1 MNGYIAE
8 AFAVDTVR
16 QRSRN
21 ASGTQSIA
29 SQSFAGDTLR
39 RFGMAAVN
47 GHPTRT
53 GVLAPTTR
61 TPQKAEKVE
70 CPLFAFSFCVLTE
83 NADARDVRC
92 GNLLADLAHACAES
106 ASSNRIDEHTQDRVA
121 ATRRSRS
128 ASNATPRILN
138 RIFRLSSRPNRRC
151 HQQRPVPCPKGRTT
165 AARDQAVNPGGGR
178 KLRY

>member
-1 MNGYIAE
+1 MVKRSQDGEEVQFAAKRSQWPRRSVVRSPIAE

-39 RFGMAAVN
+39 RFDMAAAN
-47 GHPTRT
+47 GRPTRT

-70 CPLFAFSFCVLTE
+70 CPRFAFFEL
-83 NADARDVRC
+83 
-92 GNLLADLAHACAES
+92 LLAG
-106 ASSNRIDEHTQDRVA
+106 
-121 ATRRSRS
+121 
-128 ASNATPRILN
+128 
-138 RIFRLSSRPNRRC
+138 LS
-151 HQQRPVPCPKGRTT
+151 
-165 AARDQAVNPGGGR
+165 
-178 KLRY
+178 L